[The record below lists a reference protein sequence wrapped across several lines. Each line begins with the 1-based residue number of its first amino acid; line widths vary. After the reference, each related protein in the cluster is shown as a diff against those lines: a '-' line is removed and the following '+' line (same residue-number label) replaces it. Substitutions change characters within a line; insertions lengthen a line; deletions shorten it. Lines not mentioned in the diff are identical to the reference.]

1 MKSNKYPAALIGSIA
16 AALALIALSQL
27 LSHHLMFG
35 WSFACDLMA
44 LACIFAY
51 CVYAGKMDRE
61 QQEEQQK
68 ARRRN

>member
-1 MKSNKYPAALIGSIA
+1 MKPNNYPASLIGSIVS
-16 AALALIALSQL
+16 ALALIALSQL

-51 CVYAGKMDRE
+51 CVYAGKMYRE
-61 QQEEQQK
+61 QEEQKK

>member
-1 MKSNKYPAALIGSIA
+1 MKPNNYPAALIGSIA

-44 LACIFAY
+44 LAFIFAY
-51 CVYAGKMDRE
+51 CVYASKMDRE
-61 QQEEQQK
+61 QEEQQK